1 MSGSPTSI
9 SGISGLRRDLGL
21 PQATALAVTNMIGI
35 GPFITISLM
44 LGTMGGPQALLG
56 LALGALLAFCDG
68 LVWAELGTAM
78 PRAGGTYN
86 YLRTAYGANSWGRW
100 LSFLVV
106 WQVLFTAPLS
116 VASGSIGFAKYLTY
130 LFPPL
135 AGGGDRWVAAVVP
148 LVLIFLLYRRV
159 RAVGTISLVLL
170 AGVLVGCFWIVGS
183 GLPHVDPVKI
193 FDFPPDSFQVT
204 KLGFWDGLGGAT
216 RYALYIYFGYYNV
229 CFLAGEIRHPER
241 VVPCAML
248 VSIAVVAAIYFLLNA
263 SVLSVVP
270 WREAMES
277 SYIASTYI
285 ERLYGS
291 SAGGLMTVLM
301 LWIAISSV
309 FSVLLGYTRFPFRA
323 AEDDNFFPVFG
334 RLHPKGDFPTVA
346 LVVMGLMASLFSLLD
361 LREVIG
367 SLIATRVLLLF
378 LPQTIAFFVLR
389 RRAPEMN
396 RPFRMW
402 LYPVPG
408 IISIAGWLGVLATS
422 QPRSLVFAAVTFGVG
437 SALYG
442 YRSKTRGEWPFEK
455 VGA

>member
-1 MSGSPTSI
+1 MTEPTR
-9 SGISGLRRDLGL
+9 GVLRRDLGL
-21 PQATALAVTNMIGI
+21 PQSTALAVTNMIGI

-78 PRAGGTYN
+78 PKAGGTYN
-86 YLRTAYGANSWGRW
+86 YLRTAYGAESWGRW

-106 WQVLFTAPLS
+106 WQVIFSAPLS

-130 LFPPL
+130 LVPGL
-135 AGGGDRWVAAVVP
+135 AEGGVRWVAAAVP
-148 LVLIFLLYRRV
+148 LVLTFLLYRRI

-170 AGVLVGCFWIVGS
+170 AGVLAGCLWIIGP
-183 GLPHVDPVKI
+183 GLPHVDPAKI
-193 FDFPPDSFQVT
+193 FDFPADSFQVT
-204 KLGFWDGLGGAT
+204 KLSFWDGLGGAT

-229 CFLAGEIRHPER
+229 CFLAGEICNPGR
-241 VVPCAML
+241 VVPRAML
-248 VSIAVVAAIYFLLNA
+248 WAIGAVAAIYFLLDA
-263 SVLSVVP
+263 AVLSVIP

-291 SAGGLMTVLM
+291 SAAKLMTVM
-301 LWIAISSV
+301 ILWIAFSSV

-323 AEDDNFFPVFG
+323 AEDDNFFTVFG
-334 RLHPKGDFPTVA
+334 RLHPKGGFPTVA
-346 LVVMGLMASLFSLLD
+346 LVVMGLIASLFSLLD

-389 RRAPEMN
+389 RKAPEMK

-402 LYPVPG
+402 LYPIPG

-422 QPRSLVFAAVTFGVG
+422 EPRSLIFAAGTFVAG

-455 VGA
+455 VPA

>member
-1 MSGSPTSI
+1 MSDSPTST
-9 SGISGLRRDLGL
+9 SGLRRDLGL

-78 PRAGGTYN
+78 PKAGGTYN
-86 YLRTAYGANSWGRW
+86 YLRTAYGAKSWGRW

-106 WQVLFTAPLS
+106 WQVIFSAPLS

-130 LFPPL
+130 LFPSL
-135 AGGGDRWVAAVVP
+135 AEGGVRWVAAAVP
-148 LVLIFLLYRRV
+148 LVLTFLLYRRI

-170 AGVLVGCFWIVGS
+170 AGVLAGCLWIIGS
-183 GLPHVDPVKI
+183 GLPHVDPAKI
-193 FDFPPDSFQVT
+193 FDFPADSFQVT
-204 KLGFWDGLGGAT
+204 KLSFWDGLGGAT

-229 CFLAGEIRHPER
+229 CFLAGEIRNPGR
-241 VVPCAML
+241 VVPRAML
-248 VSIAVVAAIYFLLNA
+248 WAIGAVAAIYFLLDA
-263 SVLSVVP
+263 AVLSVVP

-291 SAGGLMTVLM
+291 SAAKLMTVM
-301 LWIAISSV
+301 ILWIAFSSV

-323 AEDDNFFPVFG
+323 AEDDNFFTAFG
-334 RLHPKGDFPTVA
+334 RLHPKGGFPTVA
-346 LVVMGLMASLFSLLD
+346 LVVMGLIASLFSLLD

-389 RRAPEMN
+389 RKAPEMK

-422 QPRSLVFAAVTFGVG
+422 EPRSLIFAAGTFVAG

-455 VGA
+455 VPA